1 MGIVGLPP
9 IVRFIGIE
17 FAIECSHSGIGFL
30 TVLVIIQVLRVEQEF
45 VFALRIGR
53 IVVPCPLIIVG
64 PLCQQ
69 HVKLHVGSFFLW
81 NQTIVYHFILYA
93 RAYGIVFVQ
102 SLHRDGYEIG
112 GVFELAPHRFEIF
125 GFDIERALV
134 AVFLIQYVLEID
146 TLDAGTIGR
155 VDKFVIRLFALIDGR
170 DFTAAVPVIVRLA
183 HHGQFH
189 ARSVAD
195 IQIANG
201 KVHIHREQLLGTA
214 FGYGEHG
221 RNMGTVVLV
230 GTVP

>member
-1 MGIVGLPP
+1 MPCALAGLSFPSLDHCRTSLP
-9 IVRFIGIE
+9 
-17 FAIECSHSGIGFL
+17 A
-30 TVLVIIQVLRVEQEF
+30 
-45 VFALRIGR
+45 A
-53 IVVPCPLIIVG
+53 
-64 PLCQQ
+64 CQTARW
-69 HVKLHVGSFFLW
+69 LLFLW

-201 KVHIHREQLLGTA
+201 KVHIHREQLLRQLSGMV
-214 FGYGEHG
+214 
-221 RNMGTVVLV
+221 NMAVTWARLFLLAPFPALRYISVPTHV
-230 GTVP
+230 GGKICS

>member
-93 RAYGIVFVQ
+93 RAYGIVFVPVSYTHLDVYKRQ
-102 SLHRDGYEIG
+102 GIMNKKQILDKGNFFPSPFAAMNTQLLFHGSEHL
-112 GVFELAPHRFEIF
+112 EM
-125 GFDIERALV
+125 LV
-134 AVFLIQYVLEID
+134 QQLLVCGQL
-146 TLDAGTIGR
+146 GIGR
-155 VDKFVIRLFALIDGR
+155 CV
-170 DFTAAVPVIVRLA
+170 
-183 HHGQFH
+183 
-189 ARSVAD
+189 
-195 IQIANG
+195 
-201 KVHIHREQLLGTA
+201 
-214 FGYGEHG
+214 
-221 RNMGTVVLV
+221 
-230 GTVP
+230 